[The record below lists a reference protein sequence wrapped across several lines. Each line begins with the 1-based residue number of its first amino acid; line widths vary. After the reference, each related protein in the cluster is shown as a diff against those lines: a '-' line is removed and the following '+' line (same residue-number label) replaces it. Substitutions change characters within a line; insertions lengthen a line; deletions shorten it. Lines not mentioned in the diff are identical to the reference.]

1 MNGFDEERLA
11 ALLRR
16 LPPAPEAWVEAARQL
31 PQTRAELDEILER
44 AEADQAFRRA
54 LVSDLEAALAAE
66 GYRPRGELVR
76 PLRERL
82 RGS

>member
-66 GYRPRGELVR
+66 GYQPRGELVR

>member
-11 ALLRR
+11 AVLRR

-66 GYRPRGELVR
+66 GYRPRRELMR